1 MHLTGSSTTPS
12 ETDRRPSSTHSGGT
26 TESVSLVP
34 IKPQTRPNS
43 RATCV
48 NFHTPAAAAT
58 AILNVNVNVDRERQ
72 DKLNRKRREIINKV
86 KEREKQARELDLRKR
101 AERLMNRN
109 SGLES
114 LDSSSDSED
123 EAESEIDET
132 RAGFLPALNSPGGES
147 SSPSFSTLPKQR
159 LHRPS
164 ALALPN
170 INNGDYRQVPSAG
183 PAVGP
188 DKSPP
193 RRRLNS
199 KTVMKSLLPN
209 NNRIRSREQ
218 KPSEGFAFSFLS
230 EDVWDKG

>member
-1 MHLTGSSTTPS
+1 MFATDDDTSGALGCLEIKEPCRPKAFKHAFWRHHGKRNGEKSST
-12 ETDRRPSSTHSGGT
+12 
-26 TESVSLVP
+26 
-34 IKPQTRPNS
+34 
-43 RATCV
+43 
-48 NFHTPAAAAT
+48 
-58 AILNVNVNVDRERQ
+58 
-72 DKLNRKRREIINKV
+72 KV